1 MEKDKL
7 AKPLESKAKLKKLQE
22 EYSIILYKI
31 IEYITK
37 ELGQSIER
45 QQIIPEELDKFRR
58 KYSTK
63 ISIPKA
69 VALEMGYG
77 NSKFTEIRGIVNSKF
92 YIFEE
97 YEAEKDGVEQIFFLI
112 ELEFI
117 FESADKPSQNGKVT
131 RYYEVISEE
140 VKKFLTNLS
149 KDAYESLHEQLC
161 IDGTIE
167 IPIALPENIHPP
179 TLQRYL
185 NKYPEIFRNI
195 TGFRRPHANSESRK
209 KGYNLYVKVAGLDF

>member
-7 AKPLESKAKLKKLQE
+7 VGPLKSEEKLKKLE
-22 EYSIILYKI
+22 EDYTIILHKI
-31 IEYITK
+31 IRHIME
-37 ELGQSIER
+37 ELGQSANR
-45 QQIIPEELDKFRR
+45 QTIPFDYFNHWR

-69 VALEMGYG
+69 IALEMGYG
-77 NSKFTEIRGIVNSKF
+77 NDRFIVVRGIVNSKF
-92 YIFEE
+92 HIYEE

-112 ELEFI
+112 EPELI
-117 FESADKPSQNGKVT
+117 LESADKPSQNGKVT

-161 IDGTIE
+161 IDGAIE
-167 IPIALPENIHPP
+167 VPITLPEGIHLP
-179 TLQRYL
+179 TLYKYL
-185 NKYPEIFRNI
+185 KNYKAIFKNI
-195 TGFRRPHANSESRK
+195 AGFRRPHLNSEARK
-209 KGYNLYVKVAGLDF
+209 KGYNLYVKVTGLDF

>member
-7 AKPLESKAKLKKLQE
+7 VRPLQSEEKLKKLE
-22 EYSIILYKI
+22 EDYTIILHKI
-31 IEYITK
+31 IRHIME
-37 ELGQSIER
+37 ELGQSANR
-45 QQIIPEELDKFRR
+45 QTIPFDYFNHWR

-69 VALEMGYG
+69 IALEMGYG
-77 NSKFTEIRGIVNSKF
+77 NDRFIVARGIVNSKF
-92 YIFEE
+92 HIYEE

-112 ELEFI
+112 EPELI
-117 FESADKPSQNGKVT
+117 LESADKPSQNGKVT

-161 IDGTIE
+161 IDGVIE
-167 IPIALPENIHPP
+167 VPITLPEGIHPP
-179 TLQRYL
+179 TLYKYL
-185 NKYPEIFRNI
+185 KNYKAIFKNI
-195 TGFRRPHANSESRK
+195 AGFRRPHLNSEARK
-209 KGYNLYVKVAGLDF
+209 KGYNLYVKVTGLDF

>member
-7 AKPLESKAKLKKLQE
+7 VGPLKSEEKLKKLE
-22 EYSIILYKI
+22 EDYTIILHKI
-31 IEYITK
+31 IRHIME
-37 ELGQSIER
+37 ELGQSANR
-45 QQIIPEELDKFRR
+45 QTIPFDYFNHWR

-69 VALEMGYG
+69 IALEMGYG
-77 NSKFTEIRGIVNSKF
+77 NDRFIVVRGIVNSKF
-92 YIFEE
+92 HIYEE

-112 ELEFI
+112 EPELI
-117 FESADKPSQNGKVT
+117 LESADKPSQNGKVT

-161 IDGTIE
+161 IDGAIE
-167 IPIALPENIHPP
+167 VPITLPEGIHPP
-179 TLQRYL
+179 TLYKYL
-185 NKYPEIFRNI
+185 KNYKAIFKNI
-195 TGFRRPHANSESRK
+195 AGFRRPHLNSEARK
-209 KGYNLYVKVAGLDF
+209 KGYNLYVKVTGLDF

>member
-7 AKPLESKAKLKKLQE
+7 VRPLQSEEKLKKLE
-22 EYSIILYKI
+22 EDYTIILHKI
-31 IEYITK
+31 IRHIME
-37 ELGQSIER
+37 ELGQSANR
-45 QQIIPEELDKFRR
+45 QTIPFDYFNHWR

-69 VALEMGYG
+69 IALEMGYG
-77 NSKFTEIRGIVNSKF
+77 NDRFIVVRGIVNSKF
-92 YIFEE
+92 HIYEE

-112 ELEFI
+112 EPELI
-117 FESADKPSQNGKVT
+117 LESADKPSQNGKVT

-161 IDGTIE
+161 IDGVIE
-167 IPIALPENIHPP
+167 VPITLPEGIHPP
-179 TLQRYL
+179 TLYKYL
-185 NKYPEIFRNI
+185 KNYKAIFKNI
-195 TGFRRPHANSESRK
+195 AGFRRPHLNSEARK
-209 KGYNLYVKVAGLDF
+209 KGYNLYVKVTGLDF

>member
-7 AKPLESKAKLKKLQE
+7 VGPLKSEEKLKKLE
-22 EYSIILYKI
+22 EDYTIILHKI
-31 IEYITK
+31 IRHIME
-37 ELGQSIER
+37 ELGQSANR
-45 QQIIPEELDKFRR
+45 QTIPFDYFNNWR

-69 VALEMGYG
+69 IALEMGYG
-77 NSKFTEIRGIVNSKF
+77 NDRFIVVRGIVNSKF
-92 YIFEE
+92 HIYEE

-112 ELEFI
+112 EPELI
-117 FESADKPSQNGKVT
+117 LESADKPSQNGKVT

-161 IDGTIE
+161 VDGAIE
-167 IPIALPENIHPP
+167 VPITLPEGIHPP
-179 TLQRYL
+179 TLYKYL
-185 NKYPEIFRNI
+185 KNYKAIFKNI
-195 TGFRRPHANSESRK
+195 AGFRRPHLNSEARK
-209 KGYNLYVKVAGLDF
+209 KGYNLYVKVTGLDF

>member
-7 AKPLESKAKLKKLQE
+7 VGPLKSEEKLKKLE
-22 EYSIILYKI
+22 EDYTIILHKI
-31 IEYITK
+31 IRHIME
-37 ELGQSIER
+37 ELGQSAKR
-45 QQIIPEELDKFRR
+45 QTIPFDYFNHWR

-69 VALEMGYG
+69 IALEMGYG
-77 NSKFTEIRGIVNSKF
+77 NDRFIVVRGIVNSKF
-92 YIFEE
+92 HIYEE

-112 ELEFI
+112 EPELI
-117 FESADKPSQNGKVT
+117 LESADKPSQNGKVT

-161 IDGTIE
+161 IDGAIE
-167 IPIALPENIHPP
+167 VPITLPEGIHPP
-179 TLQRYL
+179 TLYKYL
-185 NKYPEIFRNI
+185 KNYKAIFKNI
-195 TGFRRPHANSESRK
+195 AGFRRPHLNSEARK
-209 KGYNLYVKVAGLDF
+209 KGYNLYVKVTGLDF